1 MGYIDNLIYGCVK
14 QSCIPQIY
22 FTFIVFKMS
31 DTSTSK
37 AVHKFILFYYFLIW
51 VIHLQLR
58 PKNTSYKSVKIYN
71 PIDITIYNLLVGG
84 LEHQFYFSI
93 YWEFHD
99 PNWRTYI
106 FQRAGSTTNQFL
118 TGKRHDISMASGANP
133 FPAGPELPPC
143 SQTDLAKHRKARD
156 RNREFWSH
164 KAGNPLKIV
173 WNHLKRL

>member
-1 MGYIDNLIYGCVK
+1 
-14 QSCIPQIY
+14 
-22 FTFIVFKMS
+22 MS
-31 DTSTSK
+31 DTSTVK
-37 AVHKFILFYYFLIW
+37 A
-51 VIHLQLR
+51 Q
-58 PKNTSYKSVKIYN
+58 NTSYKSVKIYN

-133 FPAGPELPPC
+133 FPAGPEYH
-143 SQTDLAKHRKARD
+143 LAARPTW
-156 RNREFWSH
+156 RSIVKPGIEIENFEATKREI
-164 KAGNPLKIV
+164 L
-173 WNHLKRL
+173 